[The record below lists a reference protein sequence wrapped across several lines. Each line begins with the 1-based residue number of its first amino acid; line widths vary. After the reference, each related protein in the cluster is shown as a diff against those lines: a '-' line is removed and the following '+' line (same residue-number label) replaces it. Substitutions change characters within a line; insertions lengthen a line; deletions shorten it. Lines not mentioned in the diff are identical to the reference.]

1 MTIIGGSDLYG
12 AVVGAKVKDTGGA
25 KIHYD
30 RNWQGGRY
38 TEGNPT
44 MTSFTWSSTD

>member
-1 MTIIGGSDLYG
+1 MTFLGDGDFYG
-12 AVVGAKVKDTGGA
+12 AAVGATVRDSGGA

-30 RNWQGGRY
+30 RNLAGWALTQ
-38 TEGNPT
+38 GNPT